1 MKLTSTLNTFLVAA
15 LIVSDG
21 EEDRRMTV
29 KALTDRVDFG
39 QQQSG
44 WAIDATRELGSL
56 GYLVPYS
63 REGGDEDQFVQI
75 TSSGKRKA
83 MRLIGEGLKLRW
95 LSTWDNGATFSDG
108 SKWVTEAPASDF
120 LQTMEIA
127 PDGRSMDEMI
137 HLDHSAQGYAEVA
150 EGIEEAIQRVS
161 GDNEIE
167 DREGVLAGLRYAQT
181 LWARTSMKR
190 VELTAGVLLTIDYAC
205 EKARQGYSAVFLT
218 SLAALVR
225 KFAKDKLHLDVDNL
239 FG

>member
-1 MKLTSTLNTFLVAA
+1 MKLTSTLSTFLVAA

-44 WAIDATRELGSL
+44 WAIRATQELGSL

-63 REGGDEDQFVQI
+63 RDGGDEDQFVQI

-83 MRLIGEGLKLRW
+83 MRLMDEGLTLRW
-95 LSTWDNGATFSDG
+95 LSTFSDGATFSDG
-108 SKWVTEAPASDF
+108 SKFVTEAPASDF
-120 LQTMEIA
+120 AQTMEIA
-127 PDGRSMDEMI
+127 ADGRSVQAVVY
-137 HLDHSAQGYAEVA
+137 LDHSTQGYAEVA
-150 EGIEEAIQRVS
+150 EGIKEAIQRVS

-181 LWARTSMKR
+181 LWERTSMKR

-205 EKARQGYSAVFLT
+205 EKARQGYSAVILT

-225 KFAKDKLHLDVDNL
+225 KFAKEKLHIDVDNL